1 MPSLPL
7 SAIPKPAQNRN
18 GAWEYWRQPDS
29 GVVELG
35 TVRGCDVAL
44 PPHFHDEDQLT
55 FVMSGRRRFVI
66 GDEVVALSP
75 GQGARIPAGKPHR
88 SLSEP
93 SDVVCLNLYLP
104 PGAHAAHDLMVSL
117 ARHWRGAG
125 RLDWRDLA
133 AIVEDHQC
141 VAARSLRPTPERPMT
156 ERLGDECW
164 ESVRQAAQRVG
175 LSREG
180 YTRRFKRDCGLP
192 PHAFWLLEKLNDA
205 RRRLR
210 AGDSIAGVA
219 AETGFADQSH
229 LGRCFRRAFG
239 VTPGRYRAG

>member
-1 MPSLPL
+1 
-7 SAIPKPAQNRN
+7 
-18 GAWEYWRQPDS
+18 
-29 GVVELG
+29 
-35 TVRGCDVAL
+35 
-44 PPHFHDEDQLT
+44 
-55 FVMSGRRRFVI
+55 
-66 GDEVVALSP
+66 
-75 GQGARIPAGKPHR
+75 
-88 SLSEP
+88 
-93 SDVVCLNLYLP
+93 
-104 PGAHAAHDLMVSL
+104 
-117 ARHWRGAG
+117 
-125 RLDWRDLA
+125 
-133 AIVEDHQC
+133 
-141 VAARSLRPTPERPMT
+141 MT
-156 ERLGDECW
+156 ERLGGESW

-205 RRRLR
+205 RRLLR